1 MLKFGAS
8 VPTSSMVVGYPQ
20 REWSWM
26 SAILKDPETN
36 KFNIFDTD
44 VWTHMCIAYDKETEF
59 LRMFKVVGILQ
70 CTVETA
76 AAIAATTTA
85 TAVAAAIAAGTTT
98 AAAVG
103 VAGSTTG
110 QKGQTIICSNST
122 IKNIFLQALIFA
134 KL

>member
-36 KFNIFDTD
+36 EFNIFDTD

-70 CTVETA
+70 RRNSSNISCNNN
-76 AAIAATTTA
+76 
-85 TAVAAAIAAGTTT
+85 
-98 AAAVG
+98 
-103 VAGSTTG
+103 
-110 QKGQTIICSNST
+110 SNSSSSSSSCNSSSNYNSCCCSRSRINNRT
-122 IKNIFLQALIFA
+122 KRTNDYLF
-134 KL
+134 